1 MSVSFTSFWPLLLLL
16 ALPPVWWM
24 RGRTAVGLSP
34 RHLAASTVVRSFV
47 IVMLVLA
54 LMQPVWNRAGSWVS
68 VVYALDVS
76 SSVDPAF
83 ISTAIEWI
91 DASVS
96 QGDPAHAGYIAFA
109 GSARSVSGA
118 DAIRS
123 VEVSPDGSDRTIN
136 QGATNLEAAVSQAL
150 RSFDP
155 RYLKRLVLITD
166 GNENAGDIMNVV
178 GRAQEAGVRVFAMPA
193 NVRAAGDGFVDRVEL
208 PQGIRAQEPV
218 ATTVNVFSRV
228 ATSATVDLM
237 GDGETLDSKEVELQ
251 PGLNPIPFEVRLAG
265 EGPMT
270 ISAQLRTADD
280 PFPQNDVL
288 RQSIFVGPQPRV
300 LYVEGRATSSH
311 YLYDALTGEG
321 IDVELGQARDLPISP
336 AGYEDYDLLLL
347 SDVPSSA
354 LNDAQML
361 SILAWVRDAG
371 GGLIFAAGESSYGE
385 EGYTETPIEEAL
397 PVWFRVNE
405 KRKDLALVIVLDK
418 SFSMVGPKIEL
429 SKEAAKAALAMLEP
443 THRFGLVTFD
453 HSPYWTVP
461 LQLATNTERI
471 NDLISSVIASA
482 HTNIY
487 PALERAY
494 ERLAETEAEVR
505 HVILL
510 SDGKTYPDD
519 YETLLSRMREAEI
532 TVSSVA
538 VGEEA
543 DRELLGSIAEWGDGR
558 SYFIRDAERVPQ
570 IFIEETQIASQATL
584 VEEPVETTI
593 ISPVEAFT
601 GIDLAAAPMLRGY
614 VSTQPKDTAEVLLES
629 NAEAPI
635 LARWHYGL
643 GKTAMF
649 TSDVKNRWA
658 ADWVEWDGYAKFW
671 SQLVRETMR
680 RDNDDEVEFSVERIG
695 NEAVITVSAVT
706 EEGAFRVGLEPQ
718 LEVLDPDGNATAL
731 EIDQIG
737 PGTHQARYPLRAAPD
752 APYRFRLS
760 GNDLETQSRELY
772 YPYTDEYRLY
782 PPNTDLLL
790 AVADQT
796 GGKVLPE
803 NEEIFDDYD
812 EAASV
817 PTDLWPFF
825 AALALVGYLLDV
837 AVRRAPWF
845 WKRLD
850 SAPAS

>member
-1 MSVSFTSFWPLLLLL
+1 MSVSFTNYWPALLLL
-16 ALPPVWWM
+16 ALPAVWWM
-24 RGRTAVGLSP
+24 RGRTSVGLSP
-34 RHLAASTVVRSFV
+34 RHLTFSTVVRMTV
-47 IVMLVLA
+47 IAMLVLA
-54 LMQPVWNRAGSWVS
+54 LMQPVWNRAGSWIS

-83 ISTAIEWI
+83 LDTAIDWI
-91 DASVS
+91 EASAS
-96 QGDPAHAGYIAFA
+96 RGEPAHSGFIAFG
-109 GSARSVSGA
+109 GSARSVSSA
-118 DAIRS
+118 AAIRS
-123 VEVSPDGSDRTIN
+123 VEVSADGSNRSID

-150 RSFDP
+150 RTFDP

-166 GNENAGDIMNVV
+166 GNENRGDIMNVV
-178 GRAQEAGVRVFAMPA
+178 GRAQEAGVRVYSMPA
-193 NVRAAGDGFVDRVEL
+193 TVRAAGDGFIDHVEM
-208 PQGIRAQEPV
+208 PPGIRAQEPV
-218 ATTVNVFSRV
+218 SATVNVFSRV
-228 ATSATVDLM
+228 ATTATVDLL
-237 GDGETLDSKEVELQ
+237 GDGEALASREVELQ
-251 PGLNPIPFEVRLAG
+251 PGLNPVDFEVRLTG
-265 EGPMT
+265 EGPVT
-270 ISAQLRTADD
+270 ISSSLQTADD

-288 RQSIFVGPQPRV
+288 QQSIFVGAQPRI
-300 LYVEGRATSSH
+300 LYVEGRATSAH

-321 IDVELGQARDLPISP
+321 MDVELGQARDLPTSP
-336 AGYEDYDLLLL
+336 EGYDEYDLLLL

-361 SILAWVRDAG
+361 SILAWVRDDG

-429 SKEAAKAALAMLEP
+429 SKEAAKAALRMLEP

-471 NDLISSVIASA
+471 NEYISSIIASA

-487 PALERAY
+487 PALEKAY

-519 YETLLSRMREAEI
+519 YETLLARMVEAEI
-532 TVSSVA
+532 TVSAVA

-543 DRELLGSIAEWGDGR
+543 DRELLGSIAEWGNGR
-558 SYFIRDAERVPQ
+558 SYFIRDAQRVPQ

-584 VEEPVETTI
+584 VEEPVETTVMT
-593 ISPVEAFT
+593 SVEAFT
-601 GIDLAAAPMLRGY
+601 GIDLASAPALKGY
-614 VSTQPKDTAEVLLES
+614 VSTQAKDTAEVLLES

-658 ADWVEWDGYAKFW
+658 ADWIEWEGYGKFW
-671 SQLVRETMR
+671 SQLVRETMQ
-680 RDNDDEVEFSVERIG
+680 RDSDDEVEFSVERVG
-695 NEAVITVSAVT
+695 DEAVITVSALT
-706 EEGAFRVGLEPQ
+706 DEGAFRVGLNPQ
-718 LEVLDPDGNATAL
+718 LEVVGPDGSSTPLAV
-731 EIDQIG
+731 DQIG
-737 PGTHQARYPLRAAPD
+737 PGSYEATYPLSASPD
-752 APYRFRLS
+752 APYMFRLT
-760 GNDLETQSRELY
+760 GDDVEEQSRALY
-772 YPYTDEYRLY
+772 YPYTDEFRLY
-782 PPNTDLLL
+782 PPNTELLVAL
-790 AVADQT
+790 ADQT

-803 NEEIFDDYD
+803 NEEIFDDYG
-812 EAASV
+812 ETASV
-817 PTDLWPFF
+817 PTPLWPLF
-825 AALALVGYLLDV
+825 AALALIAYLLDI
-837 AVRRAPWF
+837 ATRRAPWF
-845 WKRLD
+845 WKRFA
-850 SAPAS
+850 SAPA